1 MKDRLKKLR
10 KALGLRQRQL
20 AETLGVATAAVGGWE
35 TGREIPKTRVYQICK
50 EFRVRREWLE
60 SGKGEMFEPEP
71 EPVDARGVQRE
82 FVLKCFKA
90 LPEDAQDLMLDAL
103 RDYVKGRGKG
113 EPRRLGAIN
122 IRENRGNVTQNNH

>member
-1 MKDRLKKLR
+1 
-10 KALGLRQRQL
+10 
-20 AETLGVATAAVGGWE
+20 
-35 TGREIPKTRVYQICK
+35 

-103 RDYVKGRGKG
+103 RDYVKGRG
-113 EPRRLGAIN
+113 EPRRLGTIN
-122 IRENRGNVTQNNH
+122 IRENRGNVTQNNR